1 MRGSVEDDPIGS
13 GDSSMTSQPSS
24 PAVPA
29 LSAITNALTDLGDL
43 DELPTAAHV
52 ARLRAVHDALT
63 EALSSI
69 DEI

>member
-1 MRGSVEDDPIGS
+1 
-13 GDSSMTSQPSS
+13 MTSQPDS
-24 PAVPA
+24 PAGATSTGIIDA
-29 LSAITNALTDLGDL
+29 LAGLEAL

>member
-1 MRGSVEDDPIGS
+1 
-13 GDSSMTSQPSS
+13 MTSQPSS
-24 PAVPA
+24 PAVCA
-29 LSAITNALTDLGDL
+29 LSGITDALTGLEDL

>member
-1 MRGSVEDDPIGS
+1 
-13 GDSSMTSQPSS
+13 MTSQPSI
-24 PAVPA
+24 PAVAPLSGITDA
-29 LSAITNALTDLGDL
+29 LAGLEDL

>member
-1 MRGSVEDDPIGS
+1 M
-13 GDSSMTSQPSS
+13 SQLAA
-24 PAVPA
+24 PAVASLTGVTDA
-29 LSAITNALTDLGDL
+29 LAGLENL

-63 EALSSI
+63 EALSDI

>member
-1 MRGSVEDDPIGS
+1 
-13 GDSSMTSQPSS
+13 MTSQPS
-24 PAVPA
+24 PGVPSVA
-29 LSAITNALTDLGDL
+29 GVTNALAALENL

>member
-1 MRGSVEDDPIGS
+1 M
-13 GDSSMTSQPSS
+13 MSQPS
-24 PAVPA
+24 A
-29 LSAITNALTDLGDL
+29 LLVASLTGVTDALAGLEDL

-63 EALSSI
+63 EALSDI

>member
-1 MRGSVEDDPIGS
+1 
-13 GDSSMTSQPSS
+13 MTSQPGS
-24 PAVPA
+24 PNAATGITDA
-29 LSAITNALTDLGDL
+29 LAGLDDL

-63 EALSSI
+63 EALSNI

>member
-1 MRGSVEDDPIGS
+1 
-13 GDSSMTSQPSS
+13 MTAQPSS
-24 PAVPA
+24 PSAASLTGVTDA
-29 LSAITNALTDLGDL
+29 LAGLENL

-63 EALSSI
+63 EALSDI